1 MLLQHL
7 KRRATQIDLP
17 LILGTTNMYTDWY
30 LPSQQEAVNIIT
42 ECIING
48 NVDLVN
54 LLHNF
59 SVGGFMPVTYTDF
72 SGIHGNAIRVIHHG
86 GNGSAY
92 ATYVGNNST
101 QWRVIRKI
109 PHTDFNL
116 GDFEVGGIVVY
127 IDNTNNYSLIIKQD
141 WGPTAGLTNLF
152 APDLVNLTIDDGLA
166 NTIEIANQS
175 TTSAAIDT
183 LDFISRI
190 YLPVLQN
197 STDYK
202 LDIDWGDGT
211 KRRYEDTGTNLFNQS
226 FTYTEDASFNTTID
240 LTPTSEGD
248 YDITDNNVSISGD
261 SFVFNGTDSYMD
273 VEIPKPVSNLDN
285 FTLEFEFKAT
295 NLNQYDVNGTN
306 LINIHSNTP
315 SYADD
320 LNLNI
325 RYTPSARIFKLNLLS
340 AESLTDVESGTDNIN
355 GVNEWNKVK
364 LILSHTALE
373 LTLNDTIVYT
383 ESINANWIW
392 YNNPQSVLRIGKT
405 RIITSALA
413 RHFQGE
419 IKNVYFNHFPQP
431 DIKIWARNGA
441 DNNLNFNRTSWL
453 THGDTLI
460 QEGDMSKEPLDIS
473 IDANQNG
480 IPDDWE

>member
-92 ATYVGNNST
+92 ATYVGNNAP

-202 LDIDWGDGT
+202 LDIDWGDGI
-211 KRRYEDTGTNLFNQS
+211 KRRYEGAGSDLFDDS
-226 FTYTEDASFNTTID
+226 FTYTEAAFPDV
-240 LTPTSEGD
+240 G
-248 YDITDNNVSISGD
+248 
-261 SFVFNGTDSYMD
+261 VFNADVPTDYTTWID
-273 VEIPKPVSNLDN
+273 FFDPAGGARFPTVNGNTLTETLSNLYQAAAKKFIYDKTYK
-285 FTLEFEFKAT
+285 FTTVSLNVKKEVAT
-295 NLNQYDVNGTN
+295 NDEVFGFRIQKDSTVNNDDIYGDATISKEDGTIYSQSGWEELTVVDNGSSLTINGTVMAN
-306 LINIHSNTP
+306 TNTSSLVILPAIGFTYSPLTFVATGSITINSIELK
-315 SYADD
+315 A
-320 LNLNI
+320 
-325 RYTPSARIFKLNLLS
+325 YT
-340 AESLTDVESGTDNIN
+340 
-355 GVNEWNKVK
+355 
-364 LILSHTALE
+364 
-373 LTLNDTIVYT
+373 
-383 ESINANWIW
+383 
-392 YNNPQSVLRIGKT
+392 
-405 RIITSALA
+405 
-413 RHFQGE
+413 
-419 IKNVYFNHFPQP
+419 QP
-431 DIKIWARNGA
+431 DIKVWARNGA